1 MASHPQFSYE
11 FFPPRTSVMEHRL
24 WRAMG
29 QLERLD
35 PLFYSMTYGALG
47 SAQAISVQ
55 TAMSMQRESPVPVA
69 AHLTAADAT
78 RDTVEKVTEELYTGG
93 IRSIVALRGDASSED
108 GHYAFAS
115 ALELVQALRERW
127 DDIDLMVAAYPE
139 VHPQARN
146 AKACLAHLKRKLDAG
161 ASRAITQYF
170 FDAEMFL
177 RFRDRAD
184 AIGIRQPIIPGILPV
199 HDPEKVASFSA
210 RCGASFP
217 AWLAKRFETCGTDA
231 ASRHKLAVELAVELS
246 ERLIAEGVEHIHL
259 YTLNQTDLCLDISLA
274 LGAPLRRAA

>member
-1 MASHPQFSYE
+1 MERYGLGAGFESFERVARLPGDPITVRFWEGRIANSVTALRPLSGGRNTIEMASHPQFSYE
-11 FFPPRTSVMEHRL
+11 FFPPRTPVMEHRL

-78 RDTVEKVTEELYTGG
+78 RDTVEKVSEELYAGG
-93 IRSIVALRGDASSED
+93 IRSIVALRGDASSGD

-139 VHPQARN
+139 VHLGENARRVWGTSREN
-146 AKACLAHLKRKLDAG
+146 LMRVLA
-161 ASRAITQYF
+161 
-170 FDAEMFL
+170 E
-177 RFRDRAD
+177 
-184 AIGIRQPIIPGILPV
+184 P
-199 HDPEKVASFSA
+199 
-210 RCGASFP
+210 
-217 AWLAKRFETCGTDA
+217 
-231 ASRHKLAVELAVELS
+231 
-246 ERLIAEGVEHIHL
+246 
-259 YTLNQTDLCLDISLA
+259 
-274 LGAPLRRAA
+274 